1 MLAIP
6 PRAPDG
12 LAAARPHRAR
22 CRPRPLNRSPLDGIV
37 VKHAHCAHM
46 HCPRTSAC
54 HAGARTLVSL
64 CARSPLARAALG
76 RPDASCAVDADAAHQ
91 SQYLSTVSVVSR
103 YSMPPPASIPQAPI
117 RSVGGRV
124 ARLKITSSADGS
136 GTRTC
141 ISTRPARGNLR
152 IGVGSMSVCAYGSW
166 LWLTCQIALGA
177 HELGAAVLQERIK
190 ELSTMG
196 SEWGVT
202 RESWADPRRECAR
215 PRNSAKN
222 QSAGRGRDQQRRP
235 VRIRGQR
242 QARDA
247 ASFGRDRAVN
257 EAIPRTRQSTR
268 ASEVTARGGH
278 SARRAALAAV
288 RVRDWNGTRTFDW
301 PRRACTYHRRQQI
314 DLFSDQ
320 RCRRSC
326 ANDARAPCGARCGAR

>member
-1 MLAIP
+1 MPFVMLAIP

-141 ISTRPARGNLR
+141 ISTRPARGNLSDR
-152 IGVGSMSVCAYGSW
+152 ARCPRARCRGR
-166 LWLTCQIALGA
+166 A
-177 HELGAAVLQERIK
+177 H
-190 ELSTMG
+190 
-196 SEWGVT
+196 
-202 RESWADPRRECAR
+202 
-215 PRNSAKN
+215 RNS
-222 QSAGRGRDQQRRP
+222 RRW
-235 VRIRGQR
+235 
-242 QARDA
+242 A
-247 ASFGRDRAVN
+247 A
-257 EAIPRTRQSTR
+257 
-268 ASEVTARGGH
+268 
-278 SARRAALAAV
+278 
-288 RVRDWNGTRTFDW
+288 NG
-301 PRRACTYHRRQQI
+301 A
-314 DLFSDQ
+314 
-320 RCRRSC
+320 
-326 ANDARAPCGARCGAR
+326 